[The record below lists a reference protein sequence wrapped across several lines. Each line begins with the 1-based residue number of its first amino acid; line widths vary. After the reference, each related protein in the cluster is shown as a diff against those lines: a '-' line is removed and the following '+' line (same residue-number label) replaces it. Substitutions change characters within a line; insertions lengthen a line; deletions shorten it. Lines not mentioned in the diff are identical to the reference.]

1 MSLSKEQLREE
12 LAKQAEEFAKN
23 RPIYTYGESVDQEK
37 RLKKKLE
44 NRKKP
49 VNVSQAGYVEYLE
62 GLKAGIKQ
70 EIVPSED
77 LWRVPLNRY
86 QVTYTERG
94 STKKNRW
101 FTYSDDPDSAIEE
114 FRYWWK
120 GQEKPRASVLGVV
133 KIADAK

>member
-37 RLKKKLE
+37 RLKSRMQTL
-44 NRKKP
+44 KKP
-49 VNVSQAGYVEYLE
+49 VNVTQAGYVQYLE
-62 GLKAGIKQ
+62 ELKAGVKQ
-70 EIVPSED
+70 EYKPSED
-77 LWRVPLNRY
+77 LWRVPLNKY
-86 QVTYTERG
+86 QVTYTEKG
-94 STKKNRW
+94 SAKKNRW
-101 FTYSDDPDSAIEE
+101 FAYSADPDSAIEE

-120 GQEKPRASVLGVV
+120 SQDKPRASVLGVV